1 MIEEIINF
9 KLVIFGKMLCNLSG
23 KFNGSILKWD
33 IMSCWIDGIVCKYI
47 RIMYRVRLL
56 WRIDLLII

>member
-1 MIEEIINF
+1 
-9 KLVIFGKMLCNLSG
+9 MLCNLSG
-23 KFNGSILKWD
+23 KFNGSVLKWD
-33 IMSCWIDGIVCKYI
+33 IMSRWIDGIVCKYI

>member
-1 MIEEIINF
+1 
-9 KLVIFGKMLCNLSG
+9 MLCNLSG

-47 RIMYRVRLL
+47 CIMYRVRLL